1 LESIPPSLPL
11 FLLCGS
17 ADPVI
22 GMKEGYEKLGQRF
35 KLLGMIDFE
44 SKCYDGGRHESINEI
59 NKQEVINDIIDWF
72 SRHIQ

>member
-1 LESIPPSLPL
+1 
-11 FLLCGS
+11 
-17 ADPVI
+17 
-22 GMKEGYEKLGQRF
+22 MKEGYEKLGQRF